1 MGFHLSVLQ
10 GEKPCVGT
18 LLRANALLKR
28 FKEKPGFG
36 LTFRPMNLK
45 DAGVMVVTDSSLG
58 NVRADGTVG
67 AEPMERL
74 YSQSCY
80 FVLFAEKT
88 LMDGKRGKFA
98 LLDGRSHRLARVCR
112 STFAAE
118 LLGGKE
124 AFDIGQFVRGHIA
137 AVLGYPML
145 SKNVDASTDAVALTV
160 VTDAKDFYD
169 KGTSDT
175 PSYGS
180 QKVLSIYGGMDPC
193 DAGKSQHFFALDQ
206 HGKHVCGRRH
216 QGHGHGAHAPHFA

>member
-1 MGFHLSVLQ
+1 MRWNLAACQRLVEKVQRETGFWLDLSSDEPE
-10 GEKPCVGT
+10 GRGI
-18 LLRANALLKR
+18 
-28 FKEKPGFG
+28 
-36 LTFRPMNLK
+36 
-45 DAGVMVVTDSSLG
+45 MVVTDSSLG
-58 NVRADGTVG
+58 NIRADGTIG
-67 AEPMERL
+67 DEPLERL

-80 FVLFAEKT
+80 FVLYAEKT

-118 LLGGKE
+118 LLGGEE

-180 QKVLSIYGGMDPC
+180 QKSLAFTVAWIRAML
-193 DAGKSQHFFALDQ
+193 
-206 HGKHVCGRRH
+206 GRANTSLRWTSTENMFVDSGTK
-216 QGHGHGAHAPHFA
+216 GHGHGAHAPHFD